1 MRKVGLFSDL
11 DLNLLHRS
19 VQLATHSWKLWVR
32 EGALPEGH
40 DIESGIDMVAQL
52 ASLEVKLGDLLG
64 AFGGLTEEEMDE
76 LEEIAHGEEE
86 PSPDNI
92 LQFPKES
99 EE

>member
-1 MRKVGLFSDL
+1 MRKVGMFSDL
-11 DLNLLHRS
+11 DLSLLHRS

-52 ASLEVKLGDLLG
+52 ASLEGKLGDWLG
-64 AFGGLTEEEMDE
+64 AFDGLTEEDVDE
-76 LEEIAHGEEE
+76 IEEIIQEEE
-86 PSPDNI
+86 GISPDNV
-92 LQFPKES
+92 LPFPKEG